1 MNHFDFNSNCP
12 CTTLPVLQPWTPCL
26 PIRGGKLK
34 TSKYYSTSNP
44 QLPYACSGLAAGCTG
59 SSSCNH
65 HYHHQPQNVHANHQ
79 PNNTCSS
86 SSLNSSYIW
95 REASPSNFNVYSAS
109 VSSLNTAYRYSA
121 LNGCGGGGGGSGC
134 GPNTGSPPEWQP
146 LQQSSPN
153 RSFMAQLKNKTI
165 SNYENVCMTPLLP
178 IRKHKQTQHI
188 KVWNK
193 SAAAAAAA
201 AASTSAPLM
210 PPRGRS
216 NSPIPQTSPSC
227 MLSGGGGTG
236 GRLLYDRRT
245 NRSFEAPGEVS
256 DRHQHYKIGPLR
268 RSTPHLASGDGGFD
282 GANVGGLTTS
292 AASTSPSNRH
302 SATWCCGNFVLKQWR
317 KMNNYD

>member
-1 MNHFDFNSNCP
+1 M
-12 CTTLPVLQPWTPCL
+12 LQPWTPCL

-65 HYHHQPQNVHANHQ
+65 QHQQHTHQ
-79 PNNTCSS
+79 PNACSS

-121 LNGCGGGGGGSGC
+121 VGGGGSH
-134 GPNTGSPPEWQP
+134 TGSPEWQ
-146 LQQSSPN
+146 QQQHQQPQ
-153 RSFMAQLKNKTI
+153 RSFIAQLKNKTI

-193 SAAAAAAA
+193 SAATTTTA
-201 AASTSAPLM
+201 L
-210 PPRGRS
+210 PRGRS
-216 NSPIPQTSPSC
+216 DSPIPQTSRSPTC
-227 MLSGGGGTG
+227 MLSG
-236 GRLLYDRRT
+236 LYDRRT
-245 NRSFEAPGEVS
+245 NRSFESPGEAS
-256 DRHQHYKIGPLR
+256 DRHHQHYKVGPLR
-268 RSTPHLASGDGGFD
+268 RSTPHLATGDGCGGGGGGGFD
-282 GANVGGLTTS
+282 GACSGGGGGLTS
-292 AASTSPSNRH
+292 VASTSPSNRH